1 MQILKLL
8 VIFYVNLVLS
18 LSLESNNSSLSWSS
32 ITDYIKDKSVQLYNS
47 LPSISNLNWFSA
59 KDDTVDRTL
68 NSTDTSSSA
77 QASPASAITE
87 FKFNNIPI
95 SEDSAKSYLPY
106 ASLAYCK
113 PEVLEAW
120 SCKLCKSS
128 SLKDDIEYTPLYN
141 DYYNTTGFIITN
153 KPQKTIIL
161 SYKGSKNTVNWIM
174 NLKSTYTNL
183 TLDKPFENAKIHSGF
198 HEMADSL
205 YNQTKESLQ
214 RSIAQYPDYKIIA
227 TGHSMGGALAVLNT
241 LQLVLDKVLTWD
253 KVTVVTFGQPRVGN
267 KDFVNFMD
275 SQTTSITRVNR
286 EGDPVPT
293 VPTPPL
299 YYHNGFNMFIRG
311 DNSTNL
317 CLPTD
322 KGEGCTSSV
331 SEMTTKSHFSYWNF
345 RLDSNCN
352 S

>member
-8 VIFYVNLVLS
+8 VIFYFNLVLS
-18 LSLESNNSSLSWSS
+18 LSAGSENSSLSWSS
-32 ITDYIKDKSVQLYNS
+32 ITNYIKDKSYQLYQS
-47 LPSISNLNWFSA
+47 LPAITNLNWFSA

-77 QASPASAITE
+77 QTPSASVVTE
-87 FKFNNIPI
+87 IKFNNVPI
-95 SEDSAKSYLPY
+95 TEGFAKSYLPY
-106 ASLAYCK
+106 ASLVYCK

-141 DYYNTTGFIITN
+141 EHYNTTGFIIAN
-153 KPQKTIIL
+153 KPQKSIVL

-174 NLKSTYTNL
+174 NLQSTYTNL
-183 TLDKPFENAKIHSGF
+183 TLDKPFENAKIHTGF
-198 HEMADSL
+198 HEMANSL
-205 YNQTKESLQ
+205 YNQTKENLQ
-214 RSIAQYPDYKIIA
+214 KSIAKYPDYKIIV

-267 KDFVNFMD
+267 KDFVNYMD
-275 SQTTSITRVNR
+275 SQAASITRVNR

-293 VPTPPL
+293 MPTPPL
-299 YYHNGFNMFIRG
+299 YYHNGFNMFIRVN
-311 DNSTNL
+311 NSTNL

-322 KGEGCTSSV
+322 KGENCTSSV
-331 SEMTTKSHFSYWNF
+331 FEMTPKSHFSYWNF